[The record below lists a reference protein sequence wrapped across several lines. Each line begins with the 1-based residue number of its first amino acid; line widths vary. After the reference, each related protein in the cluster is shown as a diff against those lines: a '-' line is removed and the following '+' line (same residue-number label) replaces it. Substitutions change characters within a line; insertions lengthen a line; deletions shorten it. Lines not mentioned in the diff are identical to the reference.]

1 MAEETPNTKL
11 TITACEVEKNG
22 KVTVKESEKF
32 EVMLNPA
39 SYKQVQ
45 SITYSK
51 QKSLG
56 QYESD
61 QNFSAVNPKKI
72 DFSII
77 LDGTGVVTPSGP
89 DVKTQIDQLNN
100 VVYNYKGDNHEPNH
114 VRLLWGGLKFF
125 GRLDSM
131 TINYTLFAPGG
142 DPLRAEVSLSFSSFV
157 TAQEEALLTN
167 KQSPDI
173 THRVTIQAGD
183 TVPLLCYRIY
193 GDSAYY
199 PAVARHN
206 NLTDFRDVKPGTTLH
221 FPPLR

>member
-1 MAEETPNTKL
+1 MAETTPNTKL

-22 KVTVKESEKF
+22 KVTVKENDKF

-39 SYKQVQ
+39 SYKKIQ
-45 SITYSK
+45 SITYNK
-51 QKSLG
+51 KKSLG

-61 QNFSAVNPKKI
+61 QNFSAVNPQKI

-89 DVKTQIDQLNN
+89 DVKTQIDQLNDI
-100 VVYNYKGDNHEPNH
+100 VYKYQGDKHEPNH
-114 VRLLWGGLKFF
+114 VRLLWGSLKFF
-125 GRLDSM
+125 GRLDSLA
-131 TINYTLFAPGG
+131 INYTLFAPGG
-142 DPLRAEVSLSFSSFV
+142 EPLRAEVSLSFSSFL

-167 KQSPDI
+167 KKSPDI

-199 PAVARHN
+199 QAVARHN
-206 NLTDFRDVKPGTTLH
+206 NITNFRDVKPGTTLH